1 MYKKKKKLKVSL
13 FGKKRVRLFI
23 EKIETKSIYL
33 CVESL

>member
-1 MYKKKKKLKVSL
+1 MYKKKLKVSL
-13 FGKKRVRLFI
+13 FGKKKRVRLFI